1 MVDRQPWPAVDLTGA
16 CTLGCSGLLEPKV
29 RAWRARCEHGD
40 PAGGEWRRRG
50 TGIMPTMK
58 GTDGDYSSRMAA
70 HSGCRQ
76 DELGREWMRRGLV
89 VLVSPF
95 IGPEEGTGA
104 VVGAM

>member
-1 MVDRQPWPAVDLTGA
+1 
-16 CTLGCSGLLEPKV
+16 
-29 RAWRARCEHGD
+29 
-40 PAGGEWRRRG
+40 
-50 TGIMPTMK
+50 MPTMK

-95 IGPEEGTGA
+95 IGLEEGTGA